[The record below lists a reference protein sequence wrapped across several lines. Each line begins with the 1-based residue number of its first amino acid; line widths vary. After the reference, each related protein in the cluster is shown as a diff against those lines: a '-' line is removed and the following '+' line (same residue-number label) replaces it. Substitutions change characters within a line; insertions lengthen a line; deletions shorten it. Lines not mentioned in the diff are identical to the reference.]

1 MFTVN
6 VVMPVQDIRLVA
18 VPHAF
23 HVFLDKLNHFLLI
36 KFLSD
41 GRVDACMK
49 RHLLGSDTCVFILP
63 ECLHRVIPVL
73 YV

>member
-18 VPHAF
+18 VSHPF
-23 HVFLDKLNHFLLI
+23 HVFLDKLNHFLLV

-41 GRVDACMK
+41 CRIDACMK
-49 RHLLGSDTCVFILP
+49 
-63 ECLHRVIPVL
+63 
-73 YV
+73 

>member
-6 VVMPVQDIRLVA
+6 VVMPVQDIWLVA
-18 VPHAF
+18 VPHAL
-23 HVFLDKLNHFLLI
+23 HVFLDKLNHFLLV

-41 GRVDACMK
+41 CRIDACMK
-49 RHLLGSDTCVFILP
+49 RHLLRPDTCVFILP